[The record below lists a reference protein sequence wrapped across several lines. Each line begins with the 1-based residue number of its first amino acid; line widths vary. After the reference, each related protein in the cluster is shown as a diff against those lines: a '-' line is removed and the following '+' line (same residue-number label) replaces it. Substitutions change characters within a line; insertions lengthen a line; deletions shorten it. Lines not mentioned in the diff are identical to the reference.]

1 MNYDNLRSPYEDELP
16 GKCPRKRLRGEHG
29 AETESEKLLQE
40 MLTKQLDTRFSVKHL
55 SEQQKH
61 FTAAGNY
68 VELPVAGARS
78 LDEYKAVG
86 SREQEIQVLLQC
98 GLTNDEIELYLQS
111 KESAMVKQKHP
122 LINPTLLDSR
132 LKQIDL
138 KVKNGKKCIEDA
150 CLNHLRSDEC
160 LGYLKMNTDD
170 TLLSKDITCAKSG
183 SSQTTVPKDPMSH
196 IADFSQRLMERVM
209 SKRKKKRQ
217 TKPDESPSHINE
229 NEKQALDTSSEC
241 TQEQPGPDPTVYH
254 AVVPLPEHEIAAE
267 RLGLEEIR
275 KLPRF
280 QNYSPGSENQVLYLK
295 NLHYKVD
302 IRELMALF
310 CRFDEETCL
319 VKYRLLSGKLRG
331 QAFVTLPSVQAA
343 TKALEL
349 CNGYVL
355 RGKPVIIEY
364 GKNQP

>member
-122 LINPTLLDSR
+122 LMNPTLLDSR
-132 LKQIDL
+132 LKQIEL

-150 CLNHLRSDEC
+150 CLNHLRSDEQ